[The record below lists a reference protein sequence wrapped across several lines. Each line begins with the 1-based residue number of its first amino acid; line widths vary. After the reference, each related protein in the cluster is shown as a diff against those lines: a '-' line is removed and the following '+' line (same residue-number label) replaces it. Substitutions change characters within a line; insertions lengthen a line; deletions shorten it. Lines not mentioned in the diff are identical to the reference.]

1 MSSNRIIYN
10 KNTLGKVDNLS
21 FKKKSNMRNNINS
34 KNCNSNYNINKF
46 NLYKSTRMIN
56 DKDGID
62 YYNKQSQFPGE
73 YITKNFHSCTCNANE
88 ISNTAFS
95 QPNIFFRDGYGW
107 TSNEG
112 CNVDSDSLL
121 RNGSLITN
129 PGPNKRQLFA
139 RPYLTAPFK
148 GKGKCNSDKE
158 CKLIKGKLTLNKDIS
173 EKISEKTLGNIM
185 PLMKKIKKN
194 IQNPSN
200 IILEDKQK
208 DWIRGGIPSRQIIK
222 NINYQTTSRK

>member
-10 KNTLGKVDNLS
+10 KNNSSNVNIFSL
-21 FKKKSNMRNNINS
+21 KKKSNMRNNS
-34 KNCNSNYNINKF
+34 KNCNSNYNKNNF
-46 NLYKSTRMIN
+46 NLYNSTRMIN

-129 PGPNKRQLFA
+129 PGPNKRQLFT

-148 GKGKCNSDKE
+148 GKGKGNSDKE
-158 CKLIKGKLTLNKDIS
+158 CKLIKGKITLNKDIS

-200 IILEDKQK
+200 IILEDKRK

-222 NINYQTTSRK
+222 NINYQTTNRK